1 MKKMKELKD
10 FYIKFKNQVFGNLIF
25 QTSINNLI
33 NALVCKEVFT
43 VVLALSFPLIVSL
56 LLKEDAFRQLPLGAV
71 QFVIINLLAVYLI
84 TALLNKVRPFEHFAL
99 LVVAAGVVPLVWIIV
114 YSATFHIL
122 HNYSSVLNYLGAI
135 WLFLFCYSV
144 NCFSIIISNK
154 YILFTTKIIYST
166 VLFVLSLPAIAYYI
180 YVKLYQREFD
190 DFVMMTVLQTNFAEA
205 KSYLLTQ
212 LSYAQIISLGVFL
225 LILFIGLLEVI
236 FRIETIK
243 HVKKTPDFDEVARKK
258 RIHYFVKSLLL
269 VMVTGII
276 FFKHHYALFPFEAFY
291 SLQSTDSGLL
301 KIFSDLNKN
310 INKNSSHIKIVDLQG
325 DIDKGTI
332 ILVIGESANSDFMSA
347 FNPKM
352 KENTTPWELKMR
364 NSGKFVFFDHAYSN
378 YPLTNLSLSFAL
390 TNSNQY
396 NNIEL
401 NKAVSILNI
410 AKKAGYRTYYYS
422 MQQKS
427 SIYDA
432 GVSIIANQAD
442 FVEFICEDSKG
453 YDEKIINSLR
463 NILPDKKNFV
473 ILHLRGSHFVY
484 SERYPESFVKGKNLL
499 FSDSNRDYKFS
510 ILYTDCLLKEIFEY
524 ANKHLNLQTM
534 VYFSD
539 HGEDMNYTHLPNYFT
554 FSMVHIPLWVYLSP
568 EVSLHNPD
576 ILQNLRRHEKSI
588 FTNDLVFDTVHGLL
602 RCKSNYYNC
611 YYDLTSANY
620 NITLKNA
627 KTMHGKISIMDDPI
641 WRK

>member
-1 MKKMKELKD
+1 MMNIIISFFNKL
-10 FYIKFKNQVFGNLIF
+10 KNQIFG
-25 QTSINNLI
+25 S
-33 NALVCKEVFT
+33 
-43 VVLALSFPLIVSL
+43 LSFPICIIDLLNAIKWKEGLAVVLVWLLPL
-56 LLKEDAFRQLPLGAV
+56 LLSFLFTKEATRQLSIGAV
-71 QFVIINLLAVYLI
+71 QFTVTNIIAIYLI
-84 TALLNKVRPFEHFAL
+84 TVLLNGVRPFKYLKLF
-99 LVVAAGVVPLVWIIV
+99 VVAAGIVPLVWLII
-114 YSATFHIL
+114 YSTTFYIL
-122 HNYSSVLNYLGAI
+122 RNYSSVLNYLGAI

-144 NCFSIIISNK
+144 NCFSIIIANK
-154 YILFTTKIIYST
+154 FILFTIKIIYSSA
-166 VLFVLSLPAIAYYI
+166 LFVLSLPAIAYFI
-180 YVKLYQREFD
+180 YVKLYQRDFD

-205 KSYLLTQ
+205 RSYLLTQ

-243 HVKKTPDFDEVARKK
+243 QVKDTPVLNEAARKK
-258 RIHYFVKSLLL
+258 RTYYFVKSLLL
-269 VMVTGII
+269 MITTGAI
-276 FFKHHYALFPFEAFY
+276 FFKYHYVIFPFEVYY
-291 SLQSTDSGLL
+291 SLQSVDSGLL

-310 INKNSSHIKIVDLQG
+310 IDKNSSHIKIVDLQG

-332 ILVIGESANSDFMSA
+332 ILIIGESANSDFMSA

-352 KENTTPWELKMR
+352 TENTTPWELKMR

-410 AKKAGYRTYYYS
+410 AKKAGYCTYYYS

-453 YDEKIINSLR
+453 YDETIIKSLR
-463 NILPDKKNFV
+463 NILPDKNNFV

-484 SERYPESFVKGKNLL
+484 SERYPESFIKGKNLL

-524 ANKHLNLQTM
+524 ANKHLYLQTM

-539 HGEDMNYTHLPNYFT
+539 HGEDMKYTHLPNYFT
-554 FSMVHIPLWVYLSP
+554 FSMVRIPLWVYLSP
-568 EVSLHNPD
+568 EFSLHNPD
-576 ILQNLRRHEKSI
+576 ILRNLRRHEKSI
-588 FTNDLVFDTVHGLL
+588 FTNDLIFDTVHGLL
-602 RCKSNYYNC
+602 RCKSNYYNSN
-611 YYDLTSANY
+611 YDLTSANY

-627 KTMHGKISIMDDPI
+627 KTMHGKISIMDDPL
-641 WRK
+641 WREEN

>member
-1 MKKMKELKD
+1 MNVFKP
-10 FYIKFKNQVFGNLIF
+10 FYNKLKNQIFG
-25 QTSINNLI
+25 
-33 NALVCKEVFT
+33 
-43 VVLALSFPLIVSL
+43 SL
-56 LLKEDAFRQLPLGAV
+56 GFHIS
-71 QFVIINLLAVYLI
+71 IINLLNSIKWKDGFAVTFVWLLPLTLSFLFTKEATRQLSMGAVKFTVTNIIAIYLI
-84 TALLNKVRPFEHFAL
+84 TVLLNSIRSFKHFKL
-99 LVVAAGVVPLVWIIV
+99 FVVAAGIVPFIWIII
-114 YSATFHIL
+114 YSATFHVL
-122 HNYSSVLNYLGAI
+122 RNYSSVLNYLGAI

-144 NCFSIIISNK
+144 NCFYIIIANK
-154 YILFTTKIIYST
+154 YILFTIKIIYT
-166 VLFVLSLPAIAYYI
+166 VVLFALSLSAIAYLM

-190 DFVMMTVLQTNFAEA
+190 DFVMMTILQTNFAEA

-225 LILFIGLLEVI
+225 LILFIGLLVVI
-236 FRIETIK
+236 FRIETTN
-243 HVKKTPDFDEVARKK
+243 HVKKTPDYNEVAKK
-258 RIHYFVKSLLL
+258 IRTHYFVKSLLL
-269 VMVTGII
+269 MIITGTI
-276 FFKHHYALFPFEAFY
+276 FFKHHYAIFPFEVYY

-301 KIFSDLNKN
+301 KVFSDLNKN
-310 INKNSSHIKIVDLQG
+310 IKKNSSHIKVVDLQG
-325 DIDKGTI
+325 DIDRGTI

-352 KENTTPWELKMR
+352 EENTTPWELKMR
-364 NSGKFVFFDHAYSN
+364 NTGKFVFFDYAYSN

-410 AKKAGYRTYYYS
+410 AKKAGYCTYYYS

-453 YDEKIINSLR
+453 YDEKIIKSLR
-463 NILPDKKNFV
+463 NILPNKKNFV

-484 SERYPESFVKGKNLL
+484 SERYPESFIRGKNLL

-588 FTNDLVFDTVHGLL
+588 FTNDLVYDTVHGLL

-611 YYDLTSANY
+611 HYDLTSANY